1 MKRCPACNRDYA
13 DETLSFCLED
23 GSVLSVL
30 DDPDKTLQIFPA
42 RETDSILTNVIY
54 RGAKTSDDTQ
64 PLMPTMPSPQIP
76 PDFAQKAQ
84 YQPRDEKTGGKLW
97 LVIGLLSFLVVSL
110 LGIVV
115 WLSATKT
122 TTNANTNTNIV
133 VRNQNANLP
142 ISNDFS
148 EKDEKSDSIFKPLD
162 YRASLNGENLTYYRG
177 TTVENC
183 RADCAKNEKCRGFTL
198 IRAGAYNPNDPAM
211 CYLAS
216 KVTGSVPHDCCIS
229 GIKR

>member
-1 MKRCPACNRDYA
+1 MKRCPACNRDYT
-13 DETLSFCLED
+13 DETSSFCLED
-23 GSVLSVL
+23 GSVLFVP

-54 RGAKTSDDTQ
+54 RGAKTFDDT
-64 PLMPTMPSPQIP
+64 PTMPSQQIP
-76 PDFAQKAQ
+76 TDFAGKAQ
-84 YQPRDEKTGGKLW
+84 YQTRNEKTDNKLW
-97 LVIGLLSFLVVSL
+97 LVIGFLAFLVVSL

-115 WLSATKT
+115 WLGATKT
-122 TTNANTNTNIV
+122 PTISNVNNPV
-133 VRNQNANLP
+133 KNQNFNQS

-148 EKDEKSDSIFKPLD
+148 EKDKKSDTIFNPID
-162 YRASLNGENLTYYRG
+162 YRASLNGENLTYYPA

-183 RADCAKNEKCRGFTL
+183 QADCAKNERCRGFTF
-198 IRAGAYNPNDPAM
+198 IRAGAYNPNDSAM

-216 KVTGSVPHDCCIS
+216 EVTGSVPHDCCIS